1 MSRTTGAG
9 GRAADPAAAPQGLLN
24 DALGALDQA
33 GLPYCQLR
41 GDGGGRG
48 RQREIDLLVAA
59 PDLGRFERIVSR
71 LGLERLRTWGH
82 GGHRFFVGFDR
93 DAGRWLKLDVVT
105 SLRYG
110 GPSRPFITRAFA
122 GFLDRRVRAGETWRP
137 DPGDAALGLA
147 LHAVLDKRSFKG
159 HHREELR
166 RLREI
171 IDCDPARR
179 AAAATRFQQALG
191 GALGWPEL
199 SDTIVAGT
207 WDRLLAKRRRLALE
221 IFRRDPAGCARLWLV
236 GHGAR
241 LVRPLLVLFGRKGF
255 SVALMG
261 PDGAGK
267 TTLARALA
275 ADPQIRARVVYM
287 GSNVSQST
295 LGLRSTGWIER
306 QRKSPGRG
314 NARLVRPLAY
324 GNRLLEQAY
333 RSLGAL
339 ALRLRGRFVVFDRH
353 PYELLVS
360 ETPKGRG
367 ARWRR
372 RLLRMASPRPDL
384 VLVLDVPPEVLRAR
398 KQEHSL
404 EWLARQR
411 ERYRS
416 LRLAVRGAVLL
427 DTSDS
432 EEGTVRLATEM
443 IWNRY
448 RRRVAHFHTLERDG
462 SGAGRRKNGTAPSQ
476 EEVGS

>member
-1 MSRTTGAG
+1 M
-9 GRAADPAAAPQGLLN
+9 DPATAPQGLLEEV
-24 DALGALDQA
+24 LGALDQA
-33 GLPYCQLR
+33 GLRYCQLR
-41 GDGGGRG
+41 GDGGDRG

-71 LGLERLRTWGH
+71 LGLERLRAWGH

-110 GPSRPFITRAFA
+110 GPSRAFITSACD
-122 GFLDRRVRAGETWRP
+122 GFLDRRVRVGESWRP

-159 HHREELR
+159 LHREELR
-166 RLREI
+166 RLREV
-171 IDCDPARR
+171 IDGEPARR
-179 AAAATRFQQALG
+179 TRAAKQFQRALG
-191 GALGWPEL
+191 DALGWTEL

-207 WDRLLAKRRRLALE
+207 WDRLLAKRRRLAWE
-221 IFRRDPAGCARLWLV
+221 IFRRDPVGCARLWL
-236 GHGAR
+236 GGQGAR
-241 LVRPLLVLFGRKGF
+241 LLRPLLVLFGRRGF

-275 ADPQIRARVVYM
+275 SDPQLRARVVYM
-287 GSNVSQST
+287 GSNVSAST
-295 LGLRSTGWIER
+295 LGLASTGWIER
-306 QRKSPGRG
+306 QRKS
-314 NARLVRPLAY
+314 ARRATTPLVRPLAY
-324 GNRLLEQAY
+324 GNRLLEQTY
-333 RSLGAL
+333 RSLAAL
-339 ALRLRGRFVVFDRH
+339 ALRLRGKFVVFDRH
-353 PYELLVS
+353 PYELLVT
-360 ETPKGRG
+360 EAPRGQG

-427 DTSDS
+427 DTSVS
-432 EEGTVRLATEM
+432 EEGTARLATEM

-448 RRRVAHFHTLERDG
+448 RRRVAPASTR
-462 SGAGRRKNGTAPSQ
+462 
-476 EEVGS
+476 